1 MTPPRSRREIGRV
14 LGLAFAVLALLA
26 SPARAGFTPIPQPNA
41 TYLSETVALPI
52 TAADFDVVSSLSGG
66 GLTATFDTG
75 LVALTVPTTWGSWGS
90 PPNVQSSTPHV
101 LWTNGVT
108 SLTLTL
114 SEPAFIFGLEAQ
126 PNTTVPSAILESFYS
141 GASLIGEIP
150 LVVDGNAGARLFA
163 ASSTTSF
170 DRIVLSSTDDFA
182 IAQVRAAAAVPEPGL
197 VTHLIGLGVVGVPLV
212 LIRARRSRS
221 SRSRTPS
228 STR

>member
-52 TAADFDVVSSLSGG
+52 TDADFDVVSSLSGG

-75 LVALTVPTTWGSWGS
+75 LVAMTVPTTWGSWGS

-114 SEPAFIFGLEAQ
+114 SQPAFIFGLEAQ

-182 IAQVRAAAAVPEPGL
+182 IAQVRAAVPEPGL
-197 VTHLIGLGVVGVPLV
+197 VTTLIGLGVVGVPLV

-228 STR
+228 SIR

>member
-1 MTPPRSRREIGRV
+1 MIPPRSRRDAGRV
-14 LGLAFAVLALLA
+14 LGLALGVLVLLA
-26 SPARAGFTPIPQPNA
+26 CPARAGFTPIPQPNA

-75 LVALTVPTTWGSWGS
+75 LVAMTVPTTWGSWGS

-114 SEPAFIFGLEAQ
+114 SQPALIFGLEAQ

-182 IAQVRAAAAVPEPGL
+182 IAQVRAAVPEPGL
-197 VTHLIGLGVVGVPLV
+197 VTTLIGLGVVGVPLV